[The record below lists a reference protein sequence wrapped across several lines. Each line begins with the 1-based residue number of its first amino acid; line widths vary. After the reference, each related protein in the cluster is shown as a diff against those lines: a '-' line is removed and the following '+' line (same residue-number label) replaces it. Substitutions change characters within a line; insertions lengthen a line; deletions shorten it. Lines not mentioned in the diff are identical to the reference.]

1 MKKIAIFLMTLALM
15 LTPILCFAETPATS
29 DAVTTAADTTA
40 AVTEAVT
47 TEAES
52 FMFSPYNFIDNLEY
66 MLSGMIGIFVVI
78 GLIVIVTIV
87 LNKIMSRKKG
97 E

>member
-1 MKKIAIFLMTLALM
+1 MKKPIIFLTIFALM
-15 LTPILCFAETPATS
+15 LTPILCFAEAPAT
-29 DAVTTAADTTA
+29 TDTTA
-40 AVTEAVT
+40 AVSDTSNVTEAVT

-52 FMFSPYNFIDNLEY
+52 FMFSPSNFVDNLEY

-87 LNKIMSRKKG
+87 LNKIMSRKKDK
-97 E
+97 